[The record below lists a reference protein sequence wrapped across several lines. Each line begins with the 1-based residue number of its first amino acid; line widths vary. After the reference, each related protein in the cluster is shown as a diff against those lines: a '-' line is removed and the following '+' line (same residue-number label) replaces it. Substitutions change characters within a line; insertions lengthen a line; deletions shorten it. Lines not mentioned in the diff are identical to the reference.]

1 MQRTMDDR
9 YKDFQAKMA
18 GNERAQREL
27 QRVLDNSDKMPEQQ
41 SAAELLPVEEMEE
54 RLQYINVVEK
64 HWHDNFAYLSQKPG
78 EAYRSFNDAELSAL
92 LHMDTGYLCNELMQ
106 WTSIESLIQSILG
119 IPATLKFFATKA
131 LSAEA
136 LQRISKKIPPLRPPS
151 VSSAS
156 GDDDD
161 EKEATEKRRST
172 KLDSSGK
179 AQRNN
184 YYAEKRRHLDGH
196 RCVLTGTRDAQVCH
210 IVPFAANATKDGMDR
225 WHKVIQ
231 ASMRLFLQE
240 RPGVDLYAEAR
251 LHSLFG
257 FEQGVSDRHWNTI
270 SLTPTMHDWWG
281 RGYFGLKYI
290 GTNDANVQDPN
301 AVVTLRIQFHWMPW
315 RCRKLGQKPAP
326 LGRTK
331 EDILAAISTSCG
343 QPSSWQGEPM
353 VAMSR
358 PETGFNLE
366 TGDVFGIHIP
376 RRHME
381 KMVEAF
387 RMQWALIKLLAMAG
401 GAEVVADYPDDPEFL
416 DENWELPGR
425 KALRL
430 AYIDIRAAVAEE
442 E

>member
-1 MQRTMDDR
+1 LS
-9 YKDFQAKMA
+9 K
-18 GNERAQREL
+18 
-27 QRVLDNSDKMPEQQ
+27 
-41 SAAELLPVEEMEE
+41 AE
-54 RLQYINVVEK
+54 
-64 HWHDNFAYLSQKPG
+64 
-78 EAYRSFNDAELSAL
+78 
-92 LHMDTGYLCNELMQ
+92 
-106 WTSIESLIQSILG
+106 
-119 IPATLKFFATKA
+119 
-131 LSAEA
+131 AEA
-136 LQRISKKIPPLRPPS
+136 LQAGSENIPPIQPPS

-196 RCVLTGTRDAQVCH
+196 RCVLMGTRDAQVCH
-210 IVPFAANATKDGMDR
+210 IVPFAANATEDGRIR
-225 WHKVIQ
+225 WNKVIR
-231 ASMRLFLQE
+231 ASIRLFLQE
-240 RPGVDLYAEAR
+240 RPGVDFGAEAR
-251 LHSLFG
+251 IHSLFG

-290 GTNDANVQDPN
+290 GTNDANVQDPD

-315 RCRKLGQKPAP
+315 RRRELGQKPAP

-331 EDILAAISTSCG
+331 EDILAAIPTSCG
-343 QPSSWQGEPM
+343 KPSSWQGEPM

-358 PETGFNLE
+358 PETGFSLE
-366 TGDVFGIHIP
+366 TGDVFGVHIP

-387 RMQWALIKLLAMAG
+387 RVQWALVKLLAMAG
-401 GAEVVADYPDDPEFL
+401 GAEAAVDYPDDPEFL
-416 DENWELPGR
+416 DENWELPGL
-425 KALRL
+425 KAWRL
-430 AYIDIRAAVAEE
+430 ACMAEWAAVEE
-442 E
+442 EERVEEGEE